1 MKEGLKFTKIFEDVT
16 YATVNNTVGM
26 GDVAAPIPP
35 GMDAAKPGDFGSGDK
50 FDSITP
56 SIFKMPMGKAK
67 RSNRSMT
74 FDDFLKRI
82 DYKTHESHLNVTNQ
96 RK

>member
-1 MKEGLKFTKIFEDVT
+1 MKERLKFAKIFEETT
-16 YATVNNTVGM
+16 YATVNNTIGM

-35 GMDAAKPGDFGSGDK
+35 GMDASKPSDFGSGDK

-67 RSNRSMT
+67 RSNRSMS
-74 FDDFLKRI
+74 FEDFLKKI
-82 DYKTHESHLNVTNQ
+82 DYKTHESHLNVTGR